1 MQGDNPGETMNTSQR
16 LFLAVTLCLLL
27 FGLMAHS
34 MPSSSLCSCAEI
46 QDNTD
51 IASGSDVCLVCQLQ
65 SGIIDISF
73 SSLFSKSI
81 LAGAN
86 SPAESTPLE
95 HGDQISHPPILS

>member
-1 MQGDNPGETMNTSQR
+1 MNTSQR
-16 LFLAVTLCLLL
+16 LYLTVTLCLLL

-46 QDNTD
+46 QANTD
-51 IASGSDVCLVCQLQ
+51 IASGFDACLVCQLQ
-65 SGIIDISF
+65 SGVIDTSF

-81 LAGAN
+81 LPGVN